1 MATDGVL
8 VQQSRAEGPSGSD
21 GGFDAFVLAR
31 GDALWRTAWWLTG
44 DAHLAEDL
52 VQTSLAKSYR
62 AWQRLGPGGFEAYV
76 RRVMVTT
83 QSSWWRRR
91 WRGEKPTE
99 RVPDVPGQAVDDL
112 DLQRDLVT
120 ALRSLPAGQR
130 AVLVLRYLEDLT
142 EQQTAEALGVT
153 VGTVKSQASR
163 ALRTLR
169 ASGLLHHPSD
179 LEDDDE

>member
-8 VQQSRAEGPSGSD
+8 VQQDRTDGAGDRAD
-21 GGFDAFVLAR
+21 DGFDAFVVAR

-52 VQTSLAKSYR
+52 VQTALAKSYR
-62 AWQRLGPGGFEAYV
+62 AWRRVGPGGFEAYV

-91 WRGEKPTE
+91 WRGERPTE
-99 RVPDVPGQAVDDL
+99 RLPEAATSGADL

-142 EQQTAEALGVT
+142 EQQTAETLGVT

>member
-1 MATDGVL
+1 MVRDGVL
-8 VQQSRAEGPSGSD
+8 VQRGSVDAGGSDD

-52 VQTSLAKSYR
+52 VQTALAKSHR
-62 AWQRLGPGGFEAYV
+62 AWRRVGPGGFEAYV

-83 QSSWWRRR
+83 QTSWRRRR
-91 WRGEKPTE
+91 WRGERPTARLPE
-99 RVPDVPGQAVDDL
+99 HAGPGVDADL
-112 DLQRDLVT
+112 RRDLVT
-120 ALRSLPAGQR
+120 ALVSLPRGQR
-130 AVLVLRYLEDLT
+130 AVLALRYLDDLT
-142 EQQTAEALGVT
+142 EQQTSETLGIS

-169 ASGLLHHPSD
+169 ASGLLEHPSAGGTTHD
-179 LEDDDE
+179 